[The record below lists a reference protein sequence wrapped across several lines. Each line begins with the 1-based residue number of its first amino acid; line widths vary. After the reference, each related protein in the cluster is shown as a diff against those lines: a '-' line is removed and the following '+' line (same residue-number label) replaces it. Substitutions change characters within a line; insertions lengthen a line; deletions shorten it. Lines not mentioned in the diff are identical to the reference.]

1 MGQSFAR
8 RLLKAG
14 FPLVVANRTARTA
27 REFAATHGITA
38 VALDEVFAASE
49 ICVSSV
55 ADDAAFESLVSRLLS
70 RGVPPGR
77 ALVDMSTVSVEA
89 SRRVASCLAE
99 AGVGY
104 LRAPVS
110 GNPSVVEAGRLAVMV
125 SGDPRL
131 VDRARPVLEA
141 IGPTIFS
148 VGDAE
153 QARAMKLA
161 LNLVIAG
168 TTELIV
174 EALALAE
181 AGAVPRERALEVMSG
196 SVIGSPFLQY
206 KAPAL
211 RDRDYTAT
219 ATTDLVAKDVTLAA
233 ELADQSDL
241 LLPVTVLVGQL
252 LQDTVALGH
261 GEKDFL
267 ALELRL
273 EQARR
278 GETVAGSAR

>member
-1 MGQSFAR
+1 
-8 RLLKAG
+8 
-14 FPLVVANRTARTA
+14 
-27 REFAATHGITA
+27 
-38 VALDEVFAASE
+38 
-49 ICVSSV
+49 
-55 ADDAAFESLVSRLLS
+55 
-70 RGVPPGR
+70 
-77 ALVDMSTVSVEA
+77 MSTVSVDS
-89 SRRVASCLAE
+89 SRRVAERLAE

-110 GNPSVVEAGRLAVMV
+110 GNPSVVEAGRLAIMV
-125 SGDPRL
+125 SGDPAL
-131 VDRARPVLEA
+131 LDRVRPVIEA
-141 IGPTIFS
+141 IGPTVFS

-181 AGAVPRERALEVMSG
+181 AGAVPRERALEVMAG

-206 KAPAL
+206 KAAAL
-211 RDRDYTAT
+211 RERDYTAT
-219 ATTDLVAKDVTLAA
+219 ATTELIAKDVTLATQLAGDCELPLPLTDAVGELLA
-233 ELADQSDL
+233 E
-241 LLPVTVLVGQL
+241 
-252 LQDTVALGH
+252 TVALGH

-273 EQARR
+273 EHARR
-278 GETVAGSAR
+278 PDPVGGERR

>member
-1 MGQSFAR
+1 MGRAFALR
-8 RLLKAG
+8 IVKAEL
-14 FPLVVANRTARTA
+14 PLVVANRTHRTA
-27 REFAATHGITA
+27 AEFAAAHGVEA
-38 VALDEVFAASE
+38 VELDEVFAAAE

-55 ADDAAFESLVSRLLS
+55 ADDAALEALVSRLLS
-70 RGVPPGR
+70 GEVPPGR
-77 ALVDMSTVSVEA
+77 ALVDMSTVSVDS
-89 SRRVASCLAE
+89 SRRVAERLAG

-125 SGDPRL
+125 SGEPAL
-131 VDRARPVLEA
+131 LERARPVIEA
-141 IGPTIFS
+141 IGPTVFS
-148 VGDAE
+148 VGDTE

-181 AGAVPRERALEVMSG
+181 AGAIPRARALEVMTG

-206 KAPAL
+206 KAAAL

-219 ATTDLVAKDVTLAA
+219 ASTELIAKDVTLAEGLA
-233 ELADQSDL
+233 GDCELA
-241 LLPVTVLVGQL
+241 LPLTNLVGEL
-252 LQDTVALGH
+252 LAETVALGH
-261 GEKDFL
+261 GDKDFL

-273 EQARR
+273 EHSRR
-278 GETVAGSAR
+278 RDPVGGRSR